1 MTLYKRNKILFIVFI
16 ALLFFSPRLCNA
28 ADTEESAEEILFI
41 TSYNSDTKYTYDNI
55 STFIQTYTQLGGKY
69 STIVENMNV
78 TDLSQAHKW
87 KETLTEILDKHP
99 GAKLV
104 IFLGGEA
111 WSSFLHLEDEK
122 YKRLPV
128 FFAMASRNGIRI
140 PDEPIDMQ
148 QYEPQSI
155 DLTERMKEYNVKYC
169 SSYEYDIN
177 KDIEMMKYFYPEMEH
192 LAFVSD
198 NTYNGLAEQAWF
210 KKNLK
215 NHPEL
220 SITYIDGRIH
230 TLDMAVNQLRV
241 LPKNSVM
248 LLGIWRIDNR
258 GITYMNNSVYAFSK
272 ANPLL
277 PVFSLTSTAIG
288 YWAIGGYV
296 PQYEGIAKGMGEYAY
311 QFLDKGK
318 NDIRSINILPNKY
331 KFDAN
336 KLKEWGFED
345 KKLPINSIVINQPIP
360 FFVAYKTEVQF
371 ILLTFFVLIGGL
383 MIALYYYYR
392 TKILKNRLERTT
404 KQLREDKKKLE
415 ASEIELRD
423 AKERAEEANQLKSAF
438 VSNMS
443 HEIRT
448 PLNAIV
454 GFSSLLINSVEPS
467 EELQEYANIIQT
479 NSNLLLQLISD
490 VLDVSRLESG
500 KLQFNYE
507 WCELVTHCQN
517 MITLTNRNKT
527 TNADVRL
534 QMPKE
539 PYMLY
544 TDPLRLQQIIIN
556 LLNNALK
563 FTPAGGSITLD
574 YTVDKEKQCIL
585 FSVTDTGTGIPE
597 DKQELVFQRF
607 EKLNEFVQGTG
618 LGLAIC
624 KLTIQYMG
632 GDIWIDKDYKGGAR
646 FIFSH
651 PIKERESTE
660 K

>member
-1 MTLYKRNKILFIVFI
+1 MSKSAESLSTFLFHFLERLNDYESIEKKVMGSLTDICDYCGFKRGFVYQTDGFRYFYLKETVGNEDNTLRSRFEMGEMTKQHLARTKDKKEPFCVDGHEGSSLADIDIMDFYKVKS
-16 ALLFFSPRLCNA
+16 LLIRHFE
-28 ADTEESAEEILFI
+28 DTEGKIIGFIGFADREEGASSFTKEESQAIYLALGALSKEISIREYKEREVRASKTLGSIMNNMGVDIYVNSFDSHDMLYANEAMAAPYGGIEHFEGKKCWQALYTDKTGECEFCPKRHLIDENGLPTKVYSWDYQRPFDKCWFRVFSAAFAWIDGQMAHVI
-41 TSYNSDTKYTYDNI
+41 TSVD
-55 STFIQTYTQLGGKY
+55 
-69 STIVENMNV
+69 
-78 TDLSQAHKW
+78 
-87 KETLTEILDKHP
+87 
-99 GAKLV
+99 
-104 IFLGGEA
+104 
-111 WSSFLHLEDEK
+111 
-122 YKRLPV
+122 
-128 FFAMASRNGIRI
+128 
-140 PDEPIDMQ
+140 IDHQ
-148 QYEPQSI
+148 
-155 DLTERMKEYNVKYC
+155 KK
-169 SSYEYDIN
+169 
-177 KDIEMMKYFYPEMEH
+177 IEE
-192 LAFVSD
+192 
-198 NTYNGLAEQAWF
+198 
-210 KKNLK
+210 
-215 NHPEL
+215 EL
-220 SITYIDGRIH
+220 R
-230 TLDMAVNQLRV
+230 
-241 LPKNSVM
+241 
-248 LLGIWRIDNR
+248 
-258 GITYMNNSVYAFSK
+258 
-272 ANPLL
+272 
-277 PVFSLTSTAIG
+277 
-288 YWAIGGYV
+288 
-296 PQYEGIAKGMGEYAY
+296 IAKEKAEN
-311 QFLDKGK
+311 LD
-318 NDIRSINILPNKY
+318 R
-331 KFDAN
+331 
-336 KLKEWGFED
+336 
-345 KKLPINSIVINQPIP
+345 
-360 FFVAYKTEVQF
+360 
-371 ILLTFFVLIGGL
+371 
-383 MIALYYYYR
+383 
-392 TKILKNRLERTT
+392 
-404 KQLREDKKKLE
+404 
-415 ASEIELRD
+415 
-423 AKERAEEANQLKSAF
+423 LKSAF
-438 VSNMS
+438 LANMS

-574 YTVDKEKQCIL
+574 YTVDKEKQCML

>member
-345 KKLPINSIVINQPIP
+345 KKLPINSIVINQPIS

-371 ILLTFFVLIGGL
+371 ILLTFLVLIGGL

-563 FTPAGGSITLD
+563 FTPARGSITLD

>member
-104 IFLGGEA
+104 IILGGEA

-574 YTVDKEKQCIL
+574 YTVDKEKQCML

>member
-371 ILLTFFVLIGGL
+371 ILLTFLVLIGGL

-563 FTPAGGSITLD
+563 FTPARGSITLD

-646 FIFSH
+646 FIFSP